1 MVAMGVT
8 VAMAVTEVVLGPA
21 MSTRMTTPPAR
32 RNLMINIKVLT
43 WSLGLFAAVS
53 FVLCV
58 VYGVFAPE
66 SLHMHTAL
74 ETVLPGFRWLT
85 FNGFF
90 VGLVE
95 SFLYGVYGGLV
106 FGWIYNGIW
115 KLWGSAA

>member
-1 MVAMGVT
+1 
-8 VAMAVTEVVLGPA
+8 
-21 MSTRMTTPPAR
+21 
-32 RNLMINIKVLT
+32 MINIKVLT